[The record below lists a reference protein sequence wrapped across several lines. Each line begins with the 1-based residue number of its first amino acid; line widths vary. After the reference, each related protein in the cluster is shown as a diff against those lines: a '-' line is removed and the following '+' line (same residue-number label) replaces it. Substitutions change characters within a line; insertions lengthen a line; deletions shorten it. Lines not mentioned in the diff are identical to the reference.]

1 MQLCSS
7 QLTVIDSLLC
17 RIQYMVISNVDMS
30 WLDPTKKHINDDHDV
45 GRPQIKWYYDVVS
58 CNAIVAD
65 LIRVI
70 LWTVNI

>member
-45 GRPQIKWYYDVVS
+45 GRPQIK
-58 CNAIVAD
+58 
-65 LIRVI
+65 
-70 LWTVNI
+70 